1 MSLKKLL
8 SIFIFLFLLINNT
21 LEKDKIMYKCG
32 KNDLKIKPQALKSSI
47 LLDHNNTV
55 YKRRLDSNGFK
66 DFNIYFDFT
75 NIKEEIKKYNLIQ
88 YENLFISSIN
98 KVINTFRDLLKV
110 KPLKYAYYMSNKSIT
125 KMNITYWD
133 TSKFG
138 NEAAEKGITT
148 DALDIDLIIF

>member
-1 MSLKKLL
+1 MDVTCH
-8 SIFIFLFLLINNT
+8 I
-21 LEKDKIMYKCG
+21 
-32 KNDLKIKPQALKSSI
+32 
-47 LLDHNNTV
+47 
-55 YKRRLDSNGFK
+55 
-66 DFNIYFDFT
+66 

-138 NEAAEKGITT
+138 NEAAEKNITT
-148 DALDIDLIIF
+148 DTLDIDLIIFGRFASREDLGENTLASAASYYMEEETEQPLVGLVNINKDLN